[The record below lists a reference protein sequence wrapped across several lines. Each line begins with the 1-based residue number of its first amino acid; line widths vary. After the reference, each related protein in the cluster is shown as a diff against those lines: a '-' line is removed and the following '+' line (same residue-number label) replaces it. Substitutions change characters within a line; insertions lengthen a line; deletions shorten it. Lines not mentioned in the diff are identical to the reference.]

1 MHSSNS
7 LDFNSEVVYLD
18 DPVSLRKGLSHDEIK
33 SYNKL
38 KALVFQACYANN
50 PRLLKKTVKP
60 LSHNFQRFLL
70 NSYHDEMT
78 PLILSV
84 CHKSNKIFNC
94 LLDVNIFPT
103 GIISLGKIGSV
114 IIDANDHNSRVE
126 GAPALWIAAALDR
139 IEMVE
144 TLVARGANI
153 EFGSLSGSTP
163 LRCASYD
170 GHIDVCKFLVSHGAD
185 LHAVNDCDQSPLMIG
200 AAMGKLNV
208 VEYLI
213 NSGARIGQATSQGD
227 TALHITVEV
236 ACKEMVDLL
245 IKSGAKNSPDNFGFT
260 PLILSAAY
268 RKVDN
273 FNLLLD
279 SCDIRLE
286 ELVNSLKIL
295 GAVFAMEEKVFVT
308 KSYWRKAECVRVKT
322 GTNLPDIAVS
332 PLYEG
337 VHEPNNA
344 IELIR
349 FDTSSSNS
357 CFRGSQS
364 FHLMIIALCI
374 FERIFGSNH
383 PHTAHYLR
391 VCGDFFLQGSVGT
404 DYQKC
409 MDFWLKAFEYEKI
422 RFGFEI
428 NAAIDLIISMDT
440 FVDMFNSDFY
450 PDIYPFVKWG
460 VLELENPYTRITYL
474 NNLLNVLSYFFSA
487 WLAACNQFSVSHP
500 IRVANDRER
509 MGRLVGDILAVRRN
523 VPLSLMHASLHNI
536 KKLSGKITSN
546 SLSLYKPVDNLKLF
560 VKNGANIN
568 LRDSKTGDT
577 LLHTAI
583 ANNCSVATVDTL
595 LSLGIYP
602 FLTNYLG
609 NTAYQ
614 HMIELHS
621 DVCQEL
627 KAHVTKIEK
636 IGKSLKTLTVL
647 TILRHEIPFDSIPV
661 LLQEFVHLHT
671 PRFDYIKCQRK

>member
-1 MHSSNS
+1 M
-7 LDFNSEVVYLD
+7 EVIYLD
-18 DPVSLRKGLSHDEIK
+18 DSVSLKNSLTREELN

-38 KALVFQACYANN
+38 KSLVFQACYTNN

-60 LSHNFQRFLL
+60 LSSKLQGFLL

-84 CHKSNKIFNC
+84 CKRSNKIFHC
-94 LLDVNIFPT
+94 LLDVAIFPA
-103 GIISLGKIGSV
+103 GIIYLEKIGSV
-114 IIDANDHNSRVE
+114 IIDTNDHNSRVE
-126 GAPALWIAAALDR
+126 GAPALWIAAALNH

-170 GHIDVCKFLVSHGAD
+170 GHLDVCKFLVSHGAD

-200 AAMGKLNV
+200 AAMGKIKV

-213 NSGARIGQATSQGD
+213 SSGAEIEQATSQGD

-245 IKSGAKNSPDNFGFT
+245 LRSGAKNSPDNFGFT

-279 SCDIRLE
+279 SCDVGLD

-295 GAVFAMEEKVFVT
+295 GSVFAMEENMPVT
-308 KSYWRKAECVRVKT
+308 KLYWRKAECVRVKT
-322 GTNLPDIAVS
+322 GTNLPDIPVS

-344 IELIR
+344 VELIQ
-349 FDTSSSNS
+349 FDTSHHCSN

-364 FHLMIIALCI
+364 FHLMVIALCI
-374 FERIFGSNH
+374 FERIFSSNH

-391 VCGDFFLQGSVGT
+391 VCGDFFLQGPVGT

-440 FVDMFNSDFY
+440 FVDMFRNSFY
-450 PDIYPFVKWG
+450 PDIYPFVRWG
-460 VLELENPYTRITYL
+460 VLELDNPYTRITYL

-487 WLAACNQFSVSHP
+487 WLSACNQFEESDP
-500 IRVANDRER
+500 IRAVHDRER
-509 MGRLVGDILAVRRN
+509 MGKLVHSILAVKRS

-536 KKLSGKITSN
+536 KKLSGKISN
-546 SLSLYKPVDNLKLF
+546 NNLSVYTPVDNLKLF
-560 VKNGANIN
+560 VEHGSNIN
-568 LRDSKTGDT
+568 VIDSKTGAS

-595 LSLGIYP
+595 LNLGIYP
-602 FLTNYLG
+602 FLTDYLG

-614 HMIELHS
+614 DLIELNT
-621 DVCQEL
+621 DVNPDL
-627 KAHVTKIEK
+627 RAHITKIEK
-636 IGKSLKTLTVL
+636 IGKSLKTLSAL
-647 TILRHEIPFDSIPV
+647 TILKYCIPFQNIPV
-661 LLQEFVHLHT
+661 LLQEFVNLHT
-671 PRFDYIKCQRK
+671 PRFDCIKCERK